1 MCVHLTSCSTSRANT
16 SCRDFMK
23 LLPLEILQRIFALAC
38 TDGGRTGTA
47 LALVSR
53 FFHAASHPIRF
64 LSLSLYS
71 LRHIE
76 QFLSYLRKHST
87 SRCHLTPKVK
97 HLLLAFRSSPH
108 SPCQDSSPELSSDDN
123 SSMQVWYQLRQ
134 IREQDKAVWDSR
146 FMTLVPILLEFV
158 GPHLETFALLQS
170 DGIIIPAIRHPLP
183 RLRELTLLMGI
194 AAMLNADT
202 DDMSPHPAPSFDT
215 THAGEGGSMS
225 SCAPAPLA
233 GFANPPL
240 SAPATDPKDRE
251 QEEEQGPPTR
261 PAPATPSLGH
271 GAARFPAL
279 ERLHL
284 VCGRHRD
291 WTLREPL
298 ARLPGLAP
306 ALTHLR
312 ISNATYTHG
321 QDDCIPT
328 FLRAALGVGPPR
340 DTEDSD
346 VRARGPSA
354 TPIAH
359 RPRSV
364 LALDAPGWDA
374 AGEAPAMPRLRR
386 VVLHS
391 VPPPSPGGR
400 CASPYKD
407 YDGLV
412 GAVRDIAV
420 ACENSEGARV
430 AMMEGER
437 LKHREWER
445 IVEAQ
450 WMARVEGGYGCW
462 EVADADA
469 PELLSV

>member
-1 MCVHLTSCSTSRANT
+1 
-16 SCRDFMK
+16 MK
-23 LLPLEILQRIFALAC
+23 SLPLEIWQRIFALAC
-38 TDGGRTGTA
+38 TDGGQTGTA

-76 QFLSYLRKHST
+76 QFLSYLRKHAT

-202 DDMSPHPAPSFDT
+202 DNMSPHPAPSFDT
-215 THAGEGGSMS
+215 THAGEGGSI
-225 SCAPAPLA
+225 
-233 GFANPPL
+233 
-240 SAPATDPKDRE
+240 E

-321 QDDCIPT
+321 QDDYIPA

-354 TPIAH
+354 TPNAH
-359 RPRSV
+359 GPRSV

-420 ACENSEGARV
+420 ACERREGARV

-469 PELLSV
+469 PESWSV